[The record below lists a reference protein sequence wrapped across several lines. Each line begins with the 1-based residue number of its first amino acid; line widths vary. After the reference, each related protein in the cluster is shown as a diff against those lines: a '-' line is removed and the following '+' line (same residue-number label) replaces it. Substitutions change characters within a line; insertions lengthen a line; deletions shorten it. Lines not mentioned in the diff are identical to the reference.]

1 MSKEI
6 IDIMLPAFAECLVLV
21 GIHSYLGI
29 HVIKRKVIFVDLALA
44 QIAALGTTVAFLFG
58 INPSSHA
65 AWWFS
70 LGFTLL
76 GAAIFSLSR
85 IRSEKIP
92 QEAVIGLVYALAA
105 AVAILVVDRAPHGAE
120 HIKEILTGSILWVKW
135 KTILSAALAYAGV
148 GIFHYIFR
156 DKFILISNNP
166 EKAYKKGINVR
177 LWDFLFYASFGIVIT
192 HSVSTAGVLL
202 VFVFLVVPAIATIM
216 VTDKLKWQLLLGWGM
231 GTIVS
236 VLGLYIS
243 YVADFPSGPT
253 VVATYGVVLL
263 LHTLIFYVVK
273 HNNRLAAL
281 RNVGLGF
288 AAVVGVVFFFR
299 FMGHTFGAHAEA
311 HASDEAA
318 VLPAASSLASPAES
332 KDAEIHSLLSDE
344 NHNLPDTPDELET
357 LYNHSND
364 DFRKIDILKKW
375 AKIAPARGYREM
387 IRFLKTAQLPF
398 VRDQVLTELKK
409 KTGTDFGYDPSKTAE
424 ENARALRKMD
434 VWWASKF
441 NKNK

>member
-231 GTIVS
+231 GTVVS

-263 LHTLIFYVVK
+263 LHTLIFYVMK
-273 HNNRLAAL
+273 HQNRGVAL
-281 RNVGLGF
+281 RNIGLGF
-288 AAVVGVVFFFR
+288 AAVIVVVFFFR
-299 FMGHTFGAHAEA
+299 FMGHTFGAHVEP
-311 HASDEAA
+311 HASEAA
-318 VLPAASSLASPAES
+318 VLPAAGPVTSPAEA
-332 KDAEIHSLLSDE
+332 KDSEIHSLLNDE
-344 NHNLPDTPDELET
+344 NADLPNNAGELET
-357 LYNHSND
+357 LFAHSND
-364 DFRKIDILKKW
+364 DFQKIGILKKW
-375 AKIAPARGYREM
+375 ARLAPARGYREM

-398 VRDQVLTELKK
+398 VRDQILAELKK

-424 ENARALRKMD
+424 ENAAALNKMNR
-434 VWWASKF
+434 WWTANFS
-441 NKNK
+441 KNKK